1 MQQRWTD
8 RADDDTDPI
17 ERLMAF
23 SSTFLRRHIGWLVK
37 VFPPLFG
44 FAIFVLYFYR
54 NGFYPSFDLFQF
66 SSLLIAAACIGFC
79 FVGILVAALFA
90 PGAWFFHQ
98 FLNSKEIKE
107 RFRNSRPYDNAK
119 QDNWVL
125 LLGSLAYVLPYLLLG
140 AALFTVTAFSPRD
153 FLKAL
158 FVLPIPVSLVFGIV
172 LQQRFKLN
180 AFSFLKYMWAA
191 YIALVCVGGLM
202 AFILVQSYAL
212 IDAEHRDAWE
222 WVLLIGIPVVLSI
235 VAGLCSMLH
244 LIGWNPALHFS
255 TFFAVIIGGYSG
267 ILTTLPETTV
277 KKLGLGNYEATSI
290 VLAPEYCEGG
300 AQARL
305 ALGEGCALDDVHV
318 VWSLGE
324 NITLRLAE
332 KRLVQIPAHF
342 VRAVIRKED

>member
-79 FVGILVAALFA
+79 VVLLLVTMMFI
-90 PGAWFFHQ
+90 PGAGIFHL
-98 FLNSKEIKE
+98 FMTNKPIREKL
-107 RFRNSRPYDNAK
+107 RDLRPAEEARKNR
-119 QDNWVL
+119 WVL
-125 LLGSLAYVLPYLLLG
+125 LLVSLAYFLPYLLYG
-140 AALFTVTAFSPRD
+140 AMLLAVAYFRLMD
-153 FLKAL
+153 FLLAV
-158 FVLPIPVSLVFGIV
+158 FVLPVPIALLFGIA
-172 LQQRFKLN
+172 LQQTFELK
-180 AFSFLKYMWAA
+180 AHAVLKYVLAA
-191 YIALVCVGGLM
+191 YAPLLCIGCLITYTVAQTGPVLAAISSVWLSWGLQILIPPLIAFLAC
-202 AFILVQSYAL
+202 I
-212 IDAEHRDAWE
+212 
-222 WVLLIGIPVVLSI
+222 
-235 VAGLCSMLH
+235 CSMAH
-244 LIGWNPALHFS
+244 FAGWNPALHFS

-324 NITLRLAE
+324 NITLRLGE
-332 KRLVQIPAHF
+332 KRLGQIPAHF